1 MHCAITEAE
10 THEMEGRMKN
20 MEKIYLERIDEE
32 IKMNKKKTAAK
43 IAMLY
48 ESRVAEDEKS

>member
-1 MHCAITEAE
+1 
-10 THEMEGRMKN
+10 MKN